1 MKGGQR
7 CPLCLQTAQV
17 NCALPPV
24 GALARVVSP
33 STGSC
38 YGRRDG
44 PARRRRRRRKDGRW
58 ECCERRVSWKSE
70 EVLSGSGVAWQT
82 RWHLQTHSI
91 NPLQKAR
98 DKVST
103 SPSHTLTLR
112 QLLLP
117 WLNLFFLAWFISAP
131 PLLFP
136 IPCALSCATCRALH
150 QLYVFLPRCHLCQLF
165 KVLAEPSCSTQ
176 EKVSKRRFLRKKKSL
191 RQITRRPQPA
201 NGVQTSCQTTYYG
214 LAPQTTQHNAN
225 SLHEF
230 WPLRTPQLISLQ
242 RKQQT
247 ENLSDQAGLTKKQK
261 KRRGNL

>member
-131 PLLFP
+131 PSSP
-136 IPCALSCATCRALH
+136 SPALSLAQPAELYTNSMCFCHVVICA
-150 QLYVFLPRCHLCQLF
+150 
-165 KVLAEPSCSTQ
+165 SCSRFWQ
-176 EKVSKRRFLRKKKSL
+176 SPVVAHRKRFPRGVFKRKKKSL

-247 ENLSDQAGLTKKQK
+247 ENLSDQASLTKKQK